1 VCPRRLLLLGALSMS
16 LSSIIAQDTANE
28 GAQIVVSIVAYALI
42 AVTTVI
48 LVAQHTRMDDP
59 AVAQAFDAAAF
70 HAQTPVFT
78 WGATNPAAGVAEYH
92 AVPVALSPAQTF
104 AMPVPLRD

>member
-1 VCPRRLLLLGALSMS
+1 MS

-28 GAQIVVSIVAYALI
+28 GAQVIISIVAYAVI
-42 AVTTVI
+42 ALTTII

-59 AVAQAFDAAAF
+59 EVAQAFDAAAF

-78 WGATNPAAGVAEYH
+78 WGTTNPAAGATEYH
-92 AVPVALSPAQTF
+92 AVPVALAPAQTF
-104 AMPVPLRD
+104 AMPVALRD